1 MSKVKV
7 KKQSTFIDMT
17 AMSDVTVLLLTFFM
31 LTSTFIAKEPIQVT
45 TPYSVSE
52 IKIPESNIMTI
63 LVDQEGKIFLSLDY
77 QQEMVIETLRAVGD
91 DYGYTFTPKQE
102 ENFIKLKSFGVP
114 MATMAT
120 FLDMPIDQQDAFMRD
135 IANPRVGIPTDS
147 VEVKD
152 ALGGVISKDNEFMR
166 WVSHATR
173 LRDEMRKGN
182 LDEIPELQI
191 AIKADQTTNYPVVKK
206 VMDDLRSMRKNR
218 YLLITNL
225 RTASAE

>member
-1 MSKVKV
+1 MAKVKV

-52 IKIPESNIMTI
+52 IKVPDSNIMTI
-63 LVDQEGKIFLSLDY
+63 LVDQHCKIFLSLDY
-77 QQEMVIETLRAVGD
+77 QQEQVLATLRAVGD

-102 ENFIKLKSFGVP
+102 ESFRKLKSFGVP
-114 MATMAT
+114 INTMRE
-120 FLDMPIDQQDAFMRD
+120 FLDMPVDKQDAYMRD
-135 IANPRVGIPTDS
+135 IANLRVGIPTDS

-152 ALGGVISKDNEFMR
+152 ALGGIVSKDNEFMH

-173 LRDEMRKGN
+173 IRDEERKGN
-182 LDEIPELQI
+182 PDMPQLQL

-206 VMDDLRSMRKNR
+206 VMDDLRSMRQNR

-225 RTASAE
+225 KTASAE